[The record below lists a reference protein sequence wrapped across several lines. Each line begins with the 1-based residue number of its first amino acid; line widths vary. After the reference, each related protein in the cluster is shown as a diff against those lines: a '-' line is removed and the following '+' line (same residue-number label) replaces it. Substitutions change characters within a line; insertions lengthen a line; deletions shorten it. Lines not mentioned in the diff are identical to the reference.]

1 MAFFFFPFIEQFLP
15 NLNSTVLGEN
25 YFDRTYQM
33 LYLLVKGTIPVEIH
47 TTAVIFVSFQ
57 LPAVTEDD
65 FYSSHNLVRNL
76 ALFLKIPSDK
86 IRVSRIIQEG
96 SLRRKRSTG
105 LTVELEIGDP
115 PLQFLSNGTAGMKSR
130 HLSWKNVI
138 PDPHSQITLSEPG
151 KPGLR
156 KSCQPHIL
164 NAVRAWRP
172 FSLLYSCNPKL
183 FWNYKGTLAS
193 ILLL

>member
-1 MAFFFFPFIEQFLP
+1 MLTVLFWLISSIEQFLP

-47 TTAVIFVSFQ
+47 TTPVIFVSFQ

-86 IRVSRIIQEG
+86 IRVSKITRGE
-96 SLRRKRSTG
+96 SLRRKRSLG
-105 LTVELEIGDP
+105 LTAELEIGDP
-115 PLQFLSNGTAGMKSR
+115 PPQFISNDTAGMKSSCWR
-130 HLSWKNVI
+130 ETNVI
-138 PDPHSQITLSEPG
+138 IKSTSGPGEPG
-151 KPGLR
+151 LSKPYH
-156 KSCQPHIL
+156 PYIL
-164 NAVRAWRP
+164 NPMRA
-172 FSLLYSCNPKL
+172 
-183 FWNYKGTLAS
+183 
-193 ILLL
+193 

>member
-1 MAFFFFPFIEQFLP
+1 MFFSFIEKFLP
-15 NLNSTVLGEN
+15 NLNSTALGEN

-33 LYLLVKGTIPVEIH
+33 LYLLVKGTVPVEIH

-86 IRVSRIIQEG
+86 IRISKVMRVE
-96 SLRRKRSTG
+96 SLRRKRSTTE

-115 PLQFLSNGTAGMKSR
+115 PPRFISNNTAGNEERTFERVM
-130 HLSWKNVI
+130 
-138 PDPHSQITLSEPG
+138 
-151 KPGLR
+151 
-156 KSCQPHIL
+156 
-164 NAVRAWRP
+164 
-172 FSLLYSCNPKL
+172 
-183 FWNYKGTLAS
+183 
-193 ILLL
+193 

>member
-1 MAFFFFPFIEQFLP
+1 MLFWLFSFIEQFLP

-86 IRVSRIIQEG
+86 IRVSKVIKGE
-96 SLRRKRSTG
+96 SLRKKRSVR
-105 LTVELEIGDP
+105 LTVELEIADP
-115 PLQFLSNGTAGMKSR
+115 PPQFISNDTTGMKNR
-130 HLSWKNVI
+130 YLGYGNVI
-138 PDPHSQITLSEPG
+138 IKFTSTN
-151 KPGLR
+151 
-156 KSCQPHIL
+156 
-164 NAVRAWRP
+164 NAIRA
-172 FSLLYSCNPKL
+172 
-183 FWNYKGTLAS
+183 
-193 ILLL
+193 